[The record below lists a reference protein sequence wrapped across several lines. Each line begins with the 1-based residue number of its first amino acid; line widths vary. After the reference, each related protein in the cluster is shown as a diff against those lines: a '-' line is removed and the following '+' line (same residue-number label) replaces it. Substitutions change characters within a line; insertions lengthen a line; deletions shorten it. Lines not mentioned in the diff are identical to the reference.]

1 MNWIADMSEL
11 AHGYGWTW
19 SWVHVDLLMSP
30 LRVSATL
37 HLSDTVCMY
46 VCYYVCTYEHAY
58 ICMYVKQV
66 ASVIICMLH
75 DTVVLLFWP
84 TASSVTST
92 TTAFTSLH
100 SITVNCT
107 LHLNSTADHCVVKAV
122 GNYGVRR
129 TGT

>member
-1 MNWIADMSEL
+1 MGEL
-11 AHGYGWTW
+11 AHGYGWTCLQ
-19 SWVHVDLLMSP
+19 VHVDLLMSP
-30 LRVSATL
+30 LRASATL
-37 HLSDTVCMY
+37 HLSNTVCMY
-46 VCYYVCTYEHAY
+46 YVTMYVHMNNAY

-107 LHLNSTADHCVVKAV
+107 LHLDSTADHCVVKAV
-122 GNYGVRR
+122 GNYGVSR